1 MSSKPIHWNEGLFLR
16 PHHFQ
21 AADRH
26 DSAQRALVA
35 AVAVG
40 RTAGIGEIDIDLD
53 ALGNHT
59 FQVRLLRALLPD
71 GTLVSI
77 PGESGVKARN
87 FKAELDR
94 DGSVTVSIALP
105 LMSLGRANNLP
116 PGDGSDQA
124 RCIVEPLAVDDE
136 NDGQRNEE
144 ILVRN
149 LNLRL
154 LFQGE
159 KTDGLTVL
167 PLARVVRSNRPD
179 GAPALDPEF
188 YPPVFRCGAYGPLVE
203 NILRYLLNRVGRKAT
218 GLVTQLRAGGMS
230 LGAREPLLVAQLNAL
245 NSAQGALHALA
256 NDSTAPLGTAYAE
269 LCRLAGSLAFFGENS
284 LLPQLPALDPAE
296 PHRALVPL
304 RRIIEEYL
312 DRVVEPE
319 FKDRPF
325 IGAGL
330 RMQVSLE
337 PSWLEPDWGMFI
349 GVQSDLPTDEVVRVI
364 TTPGILDMKVGS
376 AEQADSIYRAGKAGL
391 SFTPARNPPRVLP
404 PGITYFQLSREAAGP
419 EWADVK
425 RTLSLA
431 VRFNENRV
439 QGNIQDQ
446 QVLSLSLAGKNCRIQ
461 FTLFVVAPK
470 SMS

>member
-1 MSSKPIHWNEGLFLR
+1 MSSKPVYWNEGLFLR

-26 DSAQRALVA
+26 DAAQRALVA
-35 AVAVG
+35 GLALG
-40 RTAGIGEIDIDLD
+40 KTAGIGEIDIDLD
-53 ALGNHT
+53 ALANHS
-59 FQVRLLRALLPD
+59 FQLKGLKALMPD
-71 GTLVSI
+71 GTLVNI
-77 PGESGVKARN
+77 PGETNVPARP

-94 DGSVTVSIALP
+94 DGSATVSLALP
-105 LMSLGRANNLP
+105 TLSMGRPNNLP
-116 PGDGSDQA
+116 PGGAEPA
-124 RCIVEPLAVDDE
+124 RCTVEPASFEDE
-136 NDGQRNEE
+136 NDGQRPEE
-144 ILVRN
+144 ILVRR
-149 LNLRL
+149 LSPRL
-154 LFQGE
+154 LLQGE
-159 KTDGLTVL
+159 RADGLAVL

-179 GAPALDPEF
+179 GAPTLDPDF
-188 YPPVFRCGAYGPLVE
+188 YPPVFRCDAYGPLSE
-203 NILRYLLNRVGRKAT
+203 NIVRYLLNRVGRKAT
-218 GLVTQLRAGGMS
+218 GLATQLRAGGMG
-230 LGAREPLLVAQLNAL
+230 LGAREPLLIAQLNAL
-245 NSAQGALHALA
+245 NAAQGALHALA
-256 NDSTAPLGTAYAE
+256 NDSTATTGQAYAE
-269 LCRLAGSLAFFGENS
+269 LCRLVGALAFTGENR
-284 LLPQLPALDPAE
+284 LLPALPALDHGE
-296 PHRALVPL
+296 PHKALVPL

-349 GVQSDLPTDEVVRVI
+349 GVQSDLAGEEVVRII

-376 AEQADSIYRAGKAGL
+376 AEQVDGIYRAGKAGM
-391 SFTPARNPPRVLP
+391 SFTTIKTPPRVLP
-404 PGITYFQLSREAAGP
+404 PGITYFQLAREASGA
-419 EWADVK
+419 EWGDVK

-439 QGNIQDQ
+439 QGNIQDRQ
-446 QVLSLSLAGKNCRIQ
+446 ELALSIGGKNCRIQ